1 MITVPLTG
9 YSPYHTDDISQN
21 PYRQTLAKW
30 GKATSVSEVMSTMKE
45 STKVAVN
52 GSPGAGIGSAMR
64 SASASMVTD
73 LSDVPTDAIT
83 FEVLYTGKLRMSSR
97 KAPPSFID
105 DALAKFKCHETEKGR
120 RGSVAIS
127 YSRRSSSQE
136 SSSDIGG
143 SSDSLQMSIVNKA
156 LATLANTIEDND
168 VFHDANKASLKN
180 TIITVTETS
189 ENMETEIDKTP
200 TGSRSPSCM
209 DDNSAMSDVP
219 DAEGLNEDHDPAALK
234 SCLRHPLEDM
244 DGVKMER
251 TRTPSGDSYLV
262 KSMSLPVEPMR
273 NRALSTGNYPR
284 NNDLESHRSESQYN
298 RTMILIVGKNELRII
313 SPDAKSLLFSKHF
326 RDIYHSS
333 QGIENKEYFGFI
345 CRENAGSVSSSGKPS
360 GGGYV
365 AYVFRCESDAVAGDI
380 LKVLKQ
386 AYIVNHENL
395 KKERQ
400 IQSCDHCPMVWYR
413 QLCNE
418 VDGIPCD
425 EKIKACIL
433 KNINGLPDEDR
444 QNILAKFHGAEPQT
458 VQEQNELLMMLLR
471 AHCECKQAKHIH
483 DTAEN
488 RHEFL
493 SQYLGGGAIL
503 MKAKRSISNSFDHLI
518 KRKGRDGIGL
528 TREASLPYYSTPVSK
543 EICGNPSGGRV
554 ASVDNSPVS
563 KTPGEREHGSEDGL
577 YSMVVSD
584 SPLENIPRR
593 PRSSTVG
600 ALTGEKIRCEIRNR
614 ISSQGFA
621 LSPSS
626 SRERSPTLSF
636 KGNGESGLSIPTPR
650 NSSMGSKEQKQ
661 HSPMMNI
668 FLKVGTQNKPSP
680 EASGKTVR
688 RSGSWRHAIF
698 KRVVSPSTPESG
710 RGTPVNYPAS
720 TPVSS
725 RSSQFRQKRSKREIR
740 ELWKSAINQQIIL
753 IRMEK
758 QNLRLKAK
766 QQEADVKR
774 LKLSY
779 QELGTC
785 DEEASDT
792 WDLIM
797 SQSQSNPSQ
806 KCDIQLLNSAI
817 LRGIPK
823 HKRGQVWQFFMQ
835 QRRMGHDQPNNA
847 TSYSHINLDIP
858 YEHLLRQLTSQ
869 QHAILIDLGR
879 TFPSHQ
885 YFSSP
890 LGSGQLA
897 LFNILKA
904 YSLLDTD
911 VGYCQGLSFVVG
923 LLLMHYEEEDAFSVL
938 KYMMFDLGAREHYKP
953 DMLGLQVKLYQLTRL
968 IHDQDPDIQLL
979 LYHNDVLPS
988 LYAAPWFLTMFASQ
1002 FQVGFAVRV
1011 LDLVMLHGVDVIAKF
1026 ALAIVLDHKK
1036 ELMQCNGLEQVM
1048 ECFKTVVTQI
1058 TSTKL
1063 DRYLRKVIDA
1073 EWDKQMLTY
1082 AVEYSVMNDEAFNTF
1097 LSESSAPQM
1106 PVRLQKSVTLEN
1118 KMVQTETS
1126 RETSPTNTGESH
1138 PILGELIQRQNSEIS
1153 KLKQDKA
1160 DLRKDIQTLLSCV
1173 LTMQKLAKISS
1184 KGAICPPVPP
1194 QVHDIASK
1202 YVTGG
1207 ANYFSSMMEN
1217 GWSSSGGENNS
1228 TSGHT
1233 RETLNVVDEYEERTG
1248 SDGVQSSRLQY
1259 GSISRE
1265 HSPSV
1270 RGSILK
1276 NSSARGFGV
1285 EDNGSSH
1292 GIPPLD
1298 QDSDDNSS
1306 DHSSHHITFE
1316 KGGPSRVGIRAARSN
1331 EKLSQNNNGLND
1343 NKISTIFM

>member
-1 MITVPLTG
+1 
-9 YSPYHTDDISQN
+9 
-21 PYRQTLAKW
+21 
-30 GKATSVSEVMSTMKE
+30 
-45 STKVAVN
+45 
-52 GSPGAGIGSAMR
+52 
-64 SASASMVTD
+64 
-73 LSDVPTDAIT
+73 
-83 FEVLYTGKLRMSSR
+83 
-97 KAPPSFID
+97 
-105 DALAKFKCHETEKGR
+105 
-120 RGSVAIS
+120 
-127 YSRRSSSQE
+127 
-136 SSSDIGG
+136 
-143 SSDSLQMSIVNKA
+143 
-156 LATLANTIEDND
+156 
-168 VFHDANKASLKN
+168 
-180 TIITVTETS
+180 
-189 ENMETEIDKTP
+189 
-200 TGSRSPSCM
+200 
-209 DDNSAMSDVP
+209 
-219 DAEGLNEDHDPAALK
+219 
-234 SCLRHPLEDM
+234 
-244 DGVKMER
+244 
-251 TRTPSGDSYLV
+251 
-262 KSMSLPVEPMR
+262 
-273 NRALSTGNYPR
+273 
-284 NNDLESHRSESQYN
+284 
-298 RTMILIVGKNELRII
+298 
-313 SPDAKSLLFSKHF
+313 
-326 RDIYHSS
+326 
-333 QGIENKEYFGFI
+333 
-345 CRENAGSVSSSGKPS
+345 
-360 GGGYV
+360 
-365 AYVFRCESDAVAGDI
+365 
-380 LKVLKQ
+380 
-386 AYIVNHENL
+386 
-395 KKERQ
+395 
-400 IQSCDHCPMVWYR
+400 
-413 QLCNE
+413 
-418 VDGIPCD
+418 
-425 EKIKACIL
+425 
-433 KNINGLPDEDR
+433 
-444 QNILAKFHGAEPQT
+444 
-458 VQEQNELLMMLLR
+458 
-471 AHCECKQAKHIH
+471 
-483 DTAEN
+483 
-488 RHEFL
+488 
-493 SQYLGGGAIL
+493 
-503 MKAKRSISNSFDHLI
+503 
-518 KRKGRDGIGL
+518 
-528 TREASLPYYSTPVSK
+528 
-543 EICGNPSGGRV
+543 
-554 ASVDNSPVS
+554 
-563 KTPGEREHGSEDGL
+563 
-577 YSMVVSD
+577 
-584 SPLENIPRR
+584 
-593 PRSSTVG
+593 
-600 ALTGEKIRCEIRNR
+600 
-614 ISSQGFA
+614 
-621 LSPSS
+621 
-626 SRERSPTLSF
+626 
-636 KGNGESGLSIPTPR
+636 
-650 NSSMGSKEQKQ
+650 
-661 HSPMMNI
+661 MNI
-668 FLKVGTQNKPSP
+668 WFTNKPSP

-698 KRVVSPSTPESG
+698 KRVVSPSTPEPG

-725 RSSQFRQKRSKREIR
+725 RSCQFRQKRSKREIR

-797 SQSQSNPSQ
+797 GQAQSNPTQ

-835 QRRMGHDQPNNA
+835 QRKMGTDQS
-847 TSYSHINLDIP
+847 TSSTNYSHINLDIP
-858 YEHLLRQLTSQ
+858 YEQLLRQLTSQ

-938 KYMMFDLGAREHYKP
+938 NYMMFNLGAREHYKP

-1002 FQVGFAVRV
+1002 FPVGFAVRV

-1106 PVRLQKSVTLEN
+1106 PVRLQKSVSVES
-1118 KMVQTETS
+1118 KMVQTENS

-1138 PILGELIQRQNSEIS
+1138 PILGELIQRQNAEIS
-1153 KLKQDKA
+1153 KLKQEKA
-1160 DLRKDIQTLLSCV
+1160 ELRKDIQTLLSCV

-1194 QVHDIASK
+1194 QVTDIASK
-1202 YVTGG
+1202 YVAGG

-1217 GWSSSGGENNS
+1217 GWSSAGGEINS
-1228 TSGHT
+1228 SSAH
-1233 RETLNVVDEYEERTG
+1233 RETLKVVEGIRREEWNGWHSVIPALSEYH
-1248 SDGVQSSRLQY
+1248 GVD
-1259 GSISRE
+1259 
-1265 HSPSV
+1265 
-1270 RGSILK
+1270 
-1276 NSSARGFGV
+1276 
-1285 EDNGSSH
+1285 DNGSSH

-1316 KGGPSRVGIRAARSN
+1316 KSGASRVGISSSGSH
-1331 EKLSQNNNGLND
+1331 EKLTQNNNVTSTLSVFFIDLNR
-1343 NKISTIFM
+1343 NQGETNWLGFLCANAILRLMSITESGMGIFSVSRLDSSL